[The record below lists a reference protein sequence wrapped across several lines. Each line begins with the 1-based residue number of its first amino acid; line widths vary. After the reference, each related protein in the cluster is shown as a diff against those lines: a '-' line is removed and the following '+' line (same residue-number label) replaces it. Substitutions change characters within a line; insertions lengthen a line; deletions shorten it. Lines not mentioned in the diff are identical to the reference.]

1 MKFPKLETERLEL
14 VNITHDYAE
23 NMFEILSLEEVTKYY
38 GSDPFTSKEE
48 AKKLI
53 DMFQKNFYEKR
64 SIRWG
69 MILKKEEKFI
79 GTLGLNGLQLKN
91 MKSEIGYELHPNYW
105 RNGYTSEAIKEVLR
119 FSFDDLAL
127 NRIGAVVYPENQ
139 ASLNLLE
146 RLGFVKEG
154 LLRDYL
160 HQNNHF
166 HNTFM
171 LSLLKRE
178 WEEKIKPGN

>member
-1 MKFPKLETERLEL
+1 MKFPLLETERLKL
-14 VNITHDYAE
+14 VNITQNYAE
-23 NMFEILSLEEVTKYY
+23 NLFEIFSLEEVTKYY
-38 GSDPFTSKEE
+38 GSNPFTVKEE
-48 AKKLI
+48 AIKLI
-53 DMFQKNFYEKR
+53 DMFQKNFHEKR

-69 MILKKEEKFI
+69 IILKKEETFI

-91 MKSEIGYELHPNYW
+91 KKSEIGYELHPNYW

-119 FSFDDLAL
+119 FSFEDLVL

-146 RLGFVKEG
+146 KIGFSKEG

-160 HQNNHF
+160 HQNNQF
-166 HNTFM
+166 HSTFM
-171 LSLLKRE
+171 LSFLKWE
-178 WEEKIKPGN
+178 WEEKTKPGK